1 MPQVVLKWL
10 LYCVV
15 LTLYLAIIFP
25 PTDAAPCEDHHPRCG
40 HWAAKGECKK
50 NPKWMLKHCK
60 VSCGKCSQANVHD
73 LYNQASLETYGTL
86 LLLAVIPIAAI
97 LGALVKAHYEGP
109 SCPSS
114 AKLEGKT
121 VIITGGN
128 SGIGKETA
136 RILAWRKARV
146 IIGCRNIT
154 KGLQAAADIIDN
166 TGNRNVE
173 ARKLDL
179 ASFQSVR
186 DFAEEIGREEERV
199 DILINN
205 AGYLGPYLSTGDG
218 FENTMQV
225 NYLSQFLL
233 TNLLLDKL
241 KASAPSRI
249 INVSSLMHTRV
260 KSQIDVDKVFSQKKE
275 NYKAIKTYSV
285 SKLCQVFFT
294 RELSK
299 RLRGSGVTVNALH
312 PGIVG
317 TDIFRNFRI
326 LRMWIL
332 QPILWFV
339 MYFFFKTTNGGA
351 QTSVYCAVAEELRNT
366 SGEYFKDCELHRC
379 SELANDE
386 KVSAGLWKQCEE
398 ITGLVKR
405 EL

>member
-1 MPQVVLKWL
+1 M
-10 LYCVV
+10 
-15 LTLYLAIIFP
+15 
-25 PTDAAPCEDHHPRCG
+25 
-40 HWAAKGECKK
+40 
-50 NPKWMLKHCK
+50 
-60 VSCGKCSQANVHD
+60 
-73 LYNQASLETYGTL
+73 
-86 LLLAVIPIAAI
+86 
-97 LGALVKAHYEGP
+97 
-109 SCPSS
+109 
-114 AKLEGKT
+114 
-121 VIITGGN
+121 IITGGN

-205 AGYLGPYLSTGDG
+205 AGYLGPYSSTVDG

-233 TNLLLDKL
+233 THLLLDKL

-275 NYKAIKTYSV
+275 NYKAFKTYSV

-299 RLRGSGVTVNALH
+299 RLRG
-312 PGIVG
+312 IV
-317 TDIFRNFRI
+317 I
-326 LRMWIL
+326 
-332 QPILWFV
+332 
-339 MYFFFKTTNGGA
+339 
-351 QTSVYCAVAEELRNT
+351 
-366 SGEYFKDCELHRC
+366 
-379 SELANDE
+379 
-386 KVSAGLWKQCEE
+386 
-398 ITGLVKR
+398 
-405 EL
+405 